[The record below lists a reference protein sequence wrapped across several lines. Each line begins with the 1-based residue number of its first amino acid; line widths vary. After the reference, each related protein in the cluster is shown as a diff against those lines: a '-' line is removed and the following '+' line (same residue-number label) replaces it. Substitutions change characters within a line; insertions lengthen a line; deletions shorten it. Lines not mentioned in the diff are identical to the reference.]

1 MPAAFQQ
8 LPSSYRDDSGFI
20 FEKNQT
26 LYRQVNRSFK
36 EHFDHFIKSGC
47 YDYLVSQDLLIPH
60 TNLLENLTGDPHHYL
75 TLKPEKLPFITY
87 PFEWSFDMLRDAA
100 LLTLR
105 LATEALRYDLVLRDA
120 TPYNIQW
127 RAGKFI
133 FIDTLSF
140 EKFNESPWVAY
151 RQFCETFLGPLLLMH
166 YSRKPL
172 HTLQLAWPDGIPLDI
187 TRSMLPLKS
196 RFSFHTGIHIY
207 LHAKISSRQQG
218 NKNPP
223 GKFSKH
229 KLQNL
234 ISSLE
239 ILVRKLKLP
248 TQSSTWSDY
257 YDEASQ
263 RDTYLHE
270 KQRIIR
276 DWLTALQPEIKTG
289 ADLGANDGVFSKLLA
304 SLNIPVISADF
315 DPYCINRLYQS
326 IKETGEKNIQPIIL
340 DITNPSPS
348 IGVNNKE
355 RTAFIERLNVDLT
368 LALALVHHLVIGKN
382 IPFPLVVDFFSKIT
396 NYLVI
401 EFVPA
406 DDEKVQ
412 LMLAQKT
419 RTFDDYRQ
427 ENFESTFLRLFTLE
441 KKEKIPGSQ
450 RILYLFKK
458 R

>member
-26 LYRQVNRSFK
+26 LYRQVNLSFK
-36 EHFDHFIKSGC
+36 EHFDHFIQSGC
-47 YDYLVSQDLLIPH
+47 FDHLVSQDLLIPH
-60 TNLLENLTGDPHHYL
+60 TTLSENLTGDPQHYL
-75 TLKPEKLPFITY
+75 ALKPEKLPFISY

-105 LATEALRYDLVLRDA
+105 LAAEALQYDMVLRVA
-120 TPYNIQW
+120 PPYNIQW
-127 RAGKFI
+127 RAGKLV

-140 EKFNESPWVAY
+140 EKFNELPWVAY

-166 YSRKPL
+166 YNRKPL
-172 HTLQLAWPDGIPLDI
+172 HTLQLAWPEGIPLDI

-196 RFSFHTGIHIY
+196 RFSFHTGLHIY

-218 NKNPP
+218 NKNTTA
-223 GKFSKH
+223 KFTKQ

-248 TQSSTWSDY
+248 AQSSTWSDY

-263 RDTYLHE
+263 RETYLQK

-276 DWLTALQPEIKTG
+276 NWLTDLQPEIKTG

-304 SLNIPVISADF
+304 EFDIPTISADF

-326 IKETGEKNIQPIIL
+326 IKETGAKNIQPLIL
-340 DITNPSPS
+340 DIANPSPP

-355 RTAFIERLNVDLT
+355 RTAFTERLNVDLT

-382 IPFPLVVDFFSKIT
+382 IPFPMVADFFSKIT
-396 NYLVI
+396 DYLVM

-406 DDEKVQ
+406 EDEKVQ

-419 RTFDDYRQ
+419 RAFDDYHQ
-427 ENFESTFLRLFTLE
+427 ENFESSFDRLFTLE

-450 RILYLFKK
+450 RVLYLFKK